1 MGYRDPR
8 EALQAENEALRQ
20 QLREAQDEV
29 AALRGPGARA
39 SADEVERQRWA
50 LGMRCLG
57 GVALMMPFLF
67 MSALCERRV
76 AHRPASTWSA
86 TMVPHGQVLQLP
98 PGHPPVA
105 PMALAPSHFG
115 GCRMAAPAL
124 GFENFTRAVERSARV
139 TRTEGLAGV
148 GVGDA
153 CTVRVVPVSMR
164 EFNCHVEVVCAG
176 QTVYGA
182 LPTGYAH
189 CDVEGSQAV
198 RAMDADYTLT
208 DGDARMSVD
217 FTQQRVLVEDR
228 HGDTTRVAELRLDA
242 AP

>member
-8 EALQAENEALRQ
+8 EALQAENDVLRH

-39 SADEVERQRWA
+39 GVDEVERQRWA

-76 AHRPASTWSA
+76 AHRPANLWSA
-86 TMVPHGQVLQLP
+86 AMVPHGQIVQLP

-105 PMALAPSHFG
+105 PMALAPSGMG
-115 GCRMAAPAL
+115 GCRMAAPAV
-124 GFENFTRAVERSARV
+124 GFERFTRAVERGARV
-139 TRTEGLAGV
+139 TRAEGVAGV
-148 GVGDA
+148 AVGDA

-164 EFNCHVEVVCAG
+164 EFNCHVELVCAG
-176 QTVYGA
+176 QTIYGA

-189 CDVEGSQAV
+189 CDVEGTQAA
-198 RAMDADYTLT
+198 RANDADMTAA
-208 DGDARMSVD
+208 DGDARVSVD
-217 FTQQRVLVEDR
+217 FARQRVLFEDR
-228 HGDTTRVAELRLDA
+228 VGDAPSVAELRLDTQY
-242 AP
+242 

>member
-8 EALQAENEALRQ
+8 EALQAENDALRH

-29 AALRGPGARA
+29 ASLRGPGHRPAV
-39 SADEVERQRWA
+39 DEIERQRWA

-76 AHRPASTWSA
+76 AHRPVHAWSA
-86 TMVPHGQVLQLP
+86 SMVPQGQILQLP

-105 PMALAPSHFG
+105 PMALAPSGLG
-115 GCRMAAPAL
+115 GCRMAAPAV
-124 GFENFTRAVERSARV
+124 GFERFTRAVERSARV
-139 TRTEGLAGV
+139 TRVEHYAGV

-176 QTVYGA
+176 QSLYGA

-189 CDVEGSQAV
+189 CDVEGAQAV
-198 RAMDADYTLT
+198 RAMDADTTET
-208 DGDARMSVD
+208 DGDARMTVD
-217 FTQQRVLVEDR
+217 FAQQRVLLEDR
-228 HGDTTRVAELRLDA
+228 EGNTSRVAELRLDA
-242 AP
+242 LR